1 MATDIKYE
9 FERFDGRPG
18 ETYRREWRMILMNFC
33 STKSDESGSSW
44 ADHLMDIDMGG
55 AGPGAPAFPV
65 GAQRD
70 KMIRLRLSRSK
81 NSYGTIVKH
90 INDTD
95 LVKILATNFFGNGQQ
110 AYNYL
115 NGLYDTA
122 IRRQDIRELDQKWT
136 NTNIMNERRRGERR
150 FNNEFRK
157 TAHAFEQRAPTGK
170 QTGG

>member
-1 MATDIKYE
+1 
-9 FERFDGRPG
+9 
-18 ETYRREWRMILMNFC
+18 
-33 STKSDESGSSW
+33 
-44 ADHLMDIDMGG
+44 MGG

-95 LVKILATNFFGNGQQ
+95 LVKILATHFFGNGQQ

-115 NGLYDTA
+115 NGLYDTT
-122 IRRQDIRELDQKWT
+122 IRRQ
-136 NTNIMNERRRGERR
+136 ER
-150 FNNEFRK
+150 
-157 TAHAFEQRAPTGK
+157 HS
-170 QTGG
+170 